1 MNAKL
6 SRPVHGGATLIDVA
20 VGAAILSLMLIPAM
34 KMMGASSKLIADA
47 GRQDSLL
54 FEAERA
60 IELTKIRLSDQASFD
75 KATSP
80 VDTAIADNPVDRFRS
95 YVELAADPDVSGLL
109 TINATVYQDLNS
121 NRQFDIGE
129 PHAALR
135 TQWCRP

>member
-1 MNAKL
+1 MIAKHG
-6 SRPVHGGATLIDVA
+6 SRIHHGASLIDVA

-60 IELTKIRLSDQASFD
+60 MELTKIRLSDQASFD
-75 KATSP
+75 NAVSP
-80 VDTAIADNPVDRFRS
+80 VDAAIADNPVDRFRS
-95 YVELAADPDVSGLL
+95 YVELAADPAINGLL
-109 TINATVYQDLNS
+109 TINATVYQDINN
-121 NRQFDIGE
+121 NRQFESSE